1 MRDHGSIGWTLSG
14 CLVFG
19 FFAVLLAWIS
29 SGVALLDD
37 DWGHLRLCAEGIP
50 SVLTTGW
57 TGLAGAGGYYRPVVT
72 LTFYVTYLFTAYEP
86 LLYHVGNV
94 LIHCLCA
101 ILVYLL
107 ARQLLDRALGAW
119 TACLLFLVL
128 PVHTDTIFWIV
139 GRTDSVCAMFYLSA
153 LLLFLAYQR
162 RPSPGMMAAAS
173 LCALLALFSK
183 EMALALPGVLLV
195 LFVYCGT
202 VRSAT
207 ARRAVACSVG
217 TVGVTLCA
225 RWIVLGGVFTGIPD
239 RDLTAAGIGLDILK
253 SGAKLGMTD
262 VRLFGV
268 VLLAATVGVFFLSG
282 RPREV
287 LRDTM
292 VLGGLTVIS
301 LVPVL
306 GRVHRW
312 YLYLPSVFFCIA
324 VANVWTA
331 WRPNRTRVLWCRNL
345 MLAAVI
351 CYYGVVLAREGFFW
365 REASVLS
372 ENVLDS
378 LARLTKES
386 DGTVYV
392 FNVPSAL
399 SLPGSLGD
407 IPLYAFGLGN
417 ALAVRAG
424 EASSAVAVNHCWLT
438 DPGGFSS
445 DVRQLGP
452 MRWRIEIRSGGYLSV
467 HGRKDATTFYG
478 EDGER
483 LRPGTVT
490 RTWGRVRIHG
500 PSRAEVVLE
509 PSYGSRV
516 AVFDGTGIREL
527 KPLIERR

>member
-1 MRDHGSIGWTLSG
+1 MRDHRSIGRTFAG

-19 FFAVLLAWIS
+19 VVAILLAWIS
-29 SGVALLDD
+29 SGVSLLDD
-37 DWGHLRLCAEGIP
+37 DWGHLRLCSEGIP
-50 SVLTTGW
+50 SVLTASW

-72 LTFYVTYLFTAYEP
+72 LTFYVTYLFAAFEP

-94 LIHCLCA
+94 LLHCLCGM
-101 ILVYLL
+101 LVYLL
-107 ARQLLDRALGAW
+107 ARQLLNRAMSAW

-128 PVHTDTIFWIV
+128 PVHTDTVFWIV
-139 GRTDSVCAMFYLSA
+139 GRTDSVCATFYLSA

-162 RPSPGMMAAAS
+162 RPSPGRLAAAS
-173 LCALLALFSK
+173 MCALLALFSK
-183 EMALALPGVLLV
+183 EMALTLPGVLII
-195 LFVYCGT
+195 LFIHCGT
-202 VRSAT
+202 YRTAA
-207 ARRAVACSVG
+207 ARRALACSVG
-217 TVGVTLCA
+217 TLGIYLCA
-225 RWIVLGGVFTGIPD
+225 RRIVLGGVFTGIPD

-262 VRLFGV
+262 DPLFGV
-268 VLLAATVGVFFLSG
+268 VLLAATGGVFCLSG

-292 VLGGLTVIS
+292 VLGGMTVIS

-331 WRPNRTRVLWCRNL
+331 WRPKRTLVVWCRNL
-345 MLAAVI
+345 LMATVFS
-351 CYYGVVLAREGFFW
+351 YYGVVLAREGFFW

-378 LARLTKES
+378 LARLTKTNG
-386 DGTVYV
+386 GTLYV

-399 SLPGSLGD
+399 SVPGSLGD
-407 IPLYAFGLGN
+407 IPLYAFGLSN

-438 DPGGFSS
+438 DPVGFTS
-445 DVRQLGP
+445 DVKRLGP
-452 MRWRIEIRSGGYLSV
+452 MRWRIEIRNGGYLSV
-467 HGRKDATTFYG
+467 HGQKDGTTFYG
-478 EDGER
+478 KDGKR
-483 LRPGTVT
+483 LRPGVAA
-490 RTWGRVRIHG
+490 RTWGEIRIYN
-500 PSRAEVVLE
+500 PTQAEVVLE
-509 PSYGSRV
+509 PLAGSRV
-516 AVFDGTGIREL
+516 AVFDGTGVREL
-527 KPLIERR
+527 KP